1 MRPPEDPAT
10 QPASSTSASADVSAP
25 NPPDV
30 RVLRVSQIDAGRLD
44 VELTSLLR
52 EQFLRIF
59 SRVQPGAVA
68 RAAPE
73 LNLGLDALVFYF
85 TVWSHRPTPGMALM
99 NLRYR
104 DERRVRG
111 GKSGMEG
118 ERLTTSQRLAAF
130 AALAGGRYA
139 WAKLSRAASVGRWA
153 DEPTH
158 TARHRAWRLIQ
169 VAELA
174 HGAASLANF
183 ITFLRDGK
191 FRSPWE
197 RAARARLVYAAPDAA
212 RVVSFEY
219 LNRQLVWQ
227 ELSELALF
235 VLPIVSAHARRW
247 REAARGGR
255 RASSGGGGEAARPS
269 PRAPTPDGS
278 AASAEFRQKDI
289 FAKRDESQ
297 EDAREVAAS
306 KWDLNYIGLDGNI
319 GCMVNGAGLAMATMD
334 IIQLNGGKPANFLDV
349 GGSAT
354 TQQVMEAFKVIT
366 SDPQVKAL
374 LVNIFGGI
382 MKCDVIAQGIVEA
395 CNELTLEI
403 PLVVRLEGTNVEA
416 GKAILAESGL
426 NIIAADDLD
435 DAALKAVQCI

>member
-1 MRPPEDPAT
+1 MTTFPEVPFLRAGAQTAVAPGGPTPMRPPEDPAT
-10 QPASSTSASADVSAP
+10 QPVSSTSASAGVSP
-25 NPPDV
+25 PQPPDV

-85 TVWSHRPTPGMALM
+85 TVWSHRPTPGMELM

-104 DERRVRG
+104 DERRVRS

-153 DEPTH
+153 DEQTH
-158 TARHRAWRLIQ
+158 TARHRAWRLMRF
-169 VAELA
+169 AELA
-174 HGAASLANF
+174 HGAAGLANF
-183 ITFLRDGK
+183 LAFLRDGK

-197 RAARARLVYAAPDAA
+197 RLARARLVYAAPDAA

-247 REAARGGR
+247 REAARGGG
-255 RASSGGGGEAARPS
+255 SGGVDAGSGGEAARPAT
-269 PRAPTPDGS
+269 R
-278 AASAEFRQKDI
+278 
-289 FAKRDESQ
+289 RDETRRDETNLVSVD
-297 EDAREVAAS
+297 ETNRVSRTARCVACARS
-306 KWDLNYIGLDGNI
+306 PVTHPFVLEPCGHVVCYYCAAARAAKARDDRARFR
-319 GCMVNGAGLAMATMD
+319 CAECGAAARGMRRA
-334 IIQLNGGKPANFLDV
+334 V
-349 GGSAT
+349 
-354 TQQVMEAFKVIT
+354 
-366 SDPQVKAL
+366 
-374 LVNIFGGI
+374 
-382 MKCDVIAQGIVEA
+382 C
-395 CNELTLEI
+395 EI
-403 PLVVRLEGTNVEA
+403 
-416 GKAILAESGL
+416 
-426 NIIAADDLD
+426 
-435 DAALKAVQCI
+435 

>member
-1 MRPPEDPAT
+1 
-10 QPASSTSASADVSAP
+10 
-25 NPPDV
+25 
-30 RVLRVSQIDAGRLD
+30 
-44 VELTSLLR
+44 
-52 EQFLRIF
+52 
-59 SRVQPGAVA
+59 
-68 RAAPE
+68 
-73 LNLGLDALVFYF
+73 
-85 TVWSHRPTPGMALM
+85 M

-255 RASSGGGGEAARPS
+255 RAARRRRRERARRRARRRRTVPPPAPSQRPTTAPCVACARSPVTHPFVLEPCGHVVCYYCAAAARRRR
-269 PRAPTPDGS
+269 RATARGSGARS
-278 AASAEFRQKDI
+278 AAPRRAGCGAPSTRRASHETRRVGNSYNSNTRIEREASTARARPPASVSRFAFFFRFFVSRFSVWKNVLQRDASAALGRTSPDDHLGFVQELVL
-289 FAKRDESQ
+289 RDLQ
-297 EDAREVAAS
+297 
-306 KWDLNYIGLDGNI
+306 
-319 GCMVNGAGLAMATMD
+319 
-334 IIQLNGGKPANFLDV
+334 
-349 GGSAT
+349 
-354 TQQVMEAFKVIT
+354 
-366 SDPQVKAL
+366 
-374 LVNIFGGI
+374 
-382 MKCDVIAQGIVEA
+382 
-395 CNELTLEI
+395 
-403 PLVVRLEGTNVEA
+403 VVRRRPLADPAGRVVVEPWH
-416 GKAILAESGL
+416 GRTSR
-426 NIIAADDLD
+426 
-435 DAALKAVQCI
+435 CSRRRC

>member
-73 LNLGLDALVFYF
+73 LNLGLDTLVFYF

-191 FRSPWE
+191 FRAPWE

-255 RASSGGGGEAARPS
+255 RARRRRRRGARRRRARRRRTVPPPAPS
-269 PRAPTPDGS
+269 HAFHGQRRAW
-278 AASAEFRQKDI
+278 R
-289 FAKRDESQ
+289 
-297 EDAREVAAS
+297 AR
-306 KWDLNYIGLDGNI
+306 GR
-319 GCMVNGAGLAMATMD
+319 
-334 IIQLNGGKPANFLDV
+334 P
-349 GGSAT
+349 
-354 TQQVMEAFKVIT
+354 
-366 SDPQVKAL
+366 
-374 LVNIFGGI
+374 
-382 MKCDVIAQGIVEA
+382 
-395 CNELTLEI
+395 
-403 PLVVRLEGTNVEA
+403 
-416 GKAILAESGL
+416 
-426 NIIAADDLD
+426 
-435 DAALKAVQCI
+435 

>member
-1 MRPPEDPAT
+1 MGTEEGLERHRVSKGRVVVVPGLRLNIFNDVSRGALRICQTAVAPGGPTAMRPPEDPAT

-255 RASSGGGGEAARPS
+255 RVSGGGGGAAALPS

-278 AASAEFRQKDI
+278 AAGAEVRVPRAAPCVACARSPVTHPFVLEPCGHVVCYYCAAARAAKAQSDGARFRCAECGAAARGMRR
-289 FAKRDESQ
+289 AKHE
-297 EDAREVAAS
+297 ARVSRE
-306 KWDLNYIGLDGNI
+306 
-319 GCMVNGAGLAMATMD
+319 
-334 IIQLNGGKPANFLDV
+334 
-349 GGSAT
+349 
-354 TQQVMEAFKVIT
+354 
-366 SDPQVKAL
+366 
-374 LVNIFGGI
+374 
-382 MKCDVIAQGIVEA
+382 
-395 CNELTLEI
+395 
-403 PLVVRLEGTNVEA
+403 
-416 GKAILAESGL
+416 
-426 NIIAADDLD
+426 
-435 DAALKAVQCI
+435 

>member
-255 RASSGGGGEAARPS
+255 RARAAAAAARRARRA
-269 PRAPTPDGS
+269 RAPTPDGGS
-278 AASAEFRQKDI
+278 AASAESRVSRAAPCVACARSPVTHPFVLEPCGHVVCYYCAAARA
-289 FAKRDESQ
+289 AKAQSDG
-297 EDAREVAAS
+297 ARFPVR
-306 KWDLNYIGLDGNI
+306 G
-319 GCMVNGAGLAMATMD
+319 VRRRGA
-334 IIQLNGGKPANFLDV
+334 
-349 GGSAT
+349 
-354 TQQVMEAFKVIT
+354 
-366 SDPQVKAL
+366 
-374 LVNIFGGI
+374 
-382 MKCDVIAQGIVEA
+382 
-395 CNELTLEI
+395 
-403 PLVVRLEGTNVEA
+403 R
-416 GKAILAESGL
+416 
-426 NIIAADDLD
+426 
-435 DAALKAVQCI
+435 DAARQARGARLTRRVE

>member
-1 MRPPEDPAT
+1 MAPGGPTAMRPPEDPAT
-10 QPASSTSASADVSAP
+10 QPASSTSASVGVSP
-25 NPPDV
+25 TPPPDV

-85 TVWSHRPTPGMALM
+85 TVWSHRPTPGMELM

-104 DERRVRG
+104 DERRVRS

-139 WAKLSRAASVGRWA
+139 WAKLARAASVGRWA
-153 DEPTH
+153 DEETH
-158 TARHRAWRLIQ
+158 TAKHRAWRLMQ
-169 VAELA
+169 FAELA

-183 ITFLRDGK
+183 LAFLRDGK

-212 RVVSFEY
+212 RIVSFEY

-235 VLPIVSAHARRW
+235 VLPIVSAHANRW

-255 RASSGGGGEAARPS
+255 SAGGGGADEAARPS
-269 PRAPTPDGS
+269 PRPSDASIAGVSSVPRT
-278 AASAEFRQKDI
+278 AACVACARSPVTNPFVLEPCCHVVCYYCAAARAAKAQSDRARFRCAECGAAARGMRR
-289 FAKRDESQ
+289 AKQ
-297 EDAREVAAS
+297 
-306 KWDLNYIGLDGNI
+306 I
-319 GCMVNGAGLAMATMD
+319 
-334 IIQLNGGKPANFLDV
+334 
-349 GGSAT
+349 
-354 TQQVMEAFKVIT
+354 
-366 SDPQVKAL
+366 
-374 LVNIFGGI
+374 
-382 MKCDVIAQGIVEA
+382 
-395 CNELTLEI
+395 
-403 PLVVRLEGTNVEA
+403 
-416 GKAILAESGL
+416 
-426 NIIAADDLD
+426 
-435 DAALKAVQCI
+435 